1 MLDQLSEQSFVPYLN
16 QTFQLQIETSEVLD
30 LELIEVSGLACSD
43 AEAKRKPFALILR
56 GSKEQVLEQG
66 TFRLQHAAM
75 GGLDLFMVPIGPDDQ
90 GMRYE
95 VVFN

>member
-1 MLDQLSEQSFVPYLN
+1 MLDQLSEQSFLPYLN
-16 QTFQLQIETSEVLD
+16 QTFQLQIEAAETLD
-30 LELIEVSGLACSD
+30 LELIEVSGLTCSD

-56 GSKEQVLEQG
+56 GSGEQVLEQG
-66 TFRLQHAAM
+66 TVHLEHTEM
-75 GGLDLFMVPIGPDDQ
+75 GGLDLFLVPIGPDEK